1 MLRKAYDDMSTCP
14 IGFSVKQTPYLMP
27 RHTDTRLSCWTIKF
41 ENVFIW
47 AAAVTR
53 KTSPRPSIVEVAR
66 KAGVSP
72 ATVSRAFNQP
82 GLLKPDTLARIE
94 AVARQ
99 DGFRPNRVGRSLR
112 AGSTRTIGLLL
123 PTLTN
128 PVFADCFEGAEQH
141 AREAGYSVMVATTGY
156 VPATEARMVQGL
168 IDHQVDGLIL
178 TVGTPAR
185 NATLAALQDAGMP
198 HVLAYNESSAHSFV
212 SVDNRAAAR
221 EMVGSLAAL
230 GHRRIAI
237 VTGPLAASDRARR
250 RLEGARAA
258 ARQHELEPLGHLI
271 MPAHT
276 AASADILREA
286 LAGPA
291 APTALFCSNDLLA
304 TSVISHLVALGL
316 RVPQDVSVCGF
327 DGVAIGALMVP
338 PLTSVEQPS
347 RQIGATAC
355 AQLLAQLEGRP
366 TESVRLPHRI
376 LPGGTVA
383 APAPITRPTRK
394 PRK

>member
-1 MLRKAYDDMSTCP
+1 
-14 IGFSVKQTPYLMP
+14 
-27 RHTDTRLSCWTIKF
+27 
-41 ENVFIW
+41 
-47 AAAVTR
+47 VTR
-53 KTSPRPSIVEVAR
+53 KAPSRSSIIEVAR

-82 GLLKPDTLARIE
+82 DLLRPDTLARIE
-94 AVARQ
+94 AVARH

-141 AREAGYSVMVATTGY
+141 ARQAGYSVMMATTGY
-156 VPATEARMVQGL
+156 APAVESQVVREL

-185 NATLAALQDAGMP
+185 NATLAALRDTGMP
-198 HVLAYNESSAHSFV
+198 HVLVYNESGAHPFV

-221 EMVGSLAAL
+221 EMVGVLAGL
-230 GHRRIAI
+230 GHRRVAI

-250 RLEGARAA
+250 RLEGAREA
-258 ARQHELEPLGHLI
+258 ARKHGLQALAHLA

-276 AASADILREA
+276 AASADHLRQA
-286 LAGPA
+286 LAGPD

-304 TSVISHLVALGL
+304 TSVIAHLVALGL
-316 RVPQDVSVCGF
+316 CVPQDVSVCGF

-338 PLTSVEQPS
+338 PLTSVAQPS

-355 AQLLAQLEGRP
+355 ARLLARLAGGEAG
-366 TESVRLPHRI
+366 SVRLPHRI

-383 APAPITRPTRK
+383 APAPSTRTTRS
-394 PRK
+394 PRS

>member
-1 MLRKAYDDMSTCP
+1 MNRKAP
-14 IGFSVKQTPYLMP
+14 
-27 RHTDTRLSCWTIKF
+27 H
-41 ENVFIW
+41 
-47 AAAVTR
+47 
-53 KTSPRPSIVEVAR
+53 RPSIVEVAR

-82 GLLKPDTLARIE
+82 ELLKPDTLARIE
-94 AVARQ
+94 AIARE

-141 AREAGYSVMVATTGY
+141 ARQAGYSVMVATTGY
-156 VPATEARMVQGL
+156 APAVESHVVQEL

-178 TVGTPAR
+178 TVGTPTR
-185 NATLAALQDAGMP
+185 NATLAALQDARMP
-198 HVLAYNESSAHSFV
+198 HVLAYNESTSHPFV

-221 EMVGSLAAL
+221 EMVGLLASL

-258 ARQHELEPLGHLI
+258 ARQHDLDPLGHI
-271 MPAHT
+271 VMPAHT
-276 AASADILREA
+276 AASAEVLRDA
-286 LAGPA
+286 LKGPK

-304 TSVISHLVALGL
+304 TSVIAHLVGMGL
-316 RVPQDVSVCGF
+316 RVPGNVSVCGF
-327 DGVAIGALMVP
+327 DGVAIGLLMVP

-355 AQLLAQLEGRP
+355 ANLLALLDGAEIQ
-366 TESVRLPHRI
+366 SVRLPHRI

-383 APAPITRPTRK
+383 APASSTRPTRK
-394 PRK
+394 S

>member
-1 MLRKAYDDMSTCP
+1 MTRKAPARS
-14 IGFSVKQTPYLMP
+14 
-27 RHTDTRLSCWTIKF
+27 
-41 ENVFIW
+41 
-47 AAAVTR
+47 
-53 KTSPRPSIVEVAR
+53 SIVEVAR
-66 KAGVSP
+66 QAGVSP

-82 GLLKPDTLARIE
+82 ELLKADTLARIE
-94 AVARQ
+94 AVAREH
-99 DGFRPNRVGRSLR
+99 GFRPNRVGRSLR
-112 AGSTRTIGLLL
+112 AGSTRTLGLLL

-156 VPATEARMVQGL
+156 APAVESHVVQEL
-168 IDHQVDGLIL
+168 IDHQIDGLIL

-185 NATLAALQDAGMP
+185 NATLAALQAARMP
-198 HVLAYNESSAHSFV
+198 HVLAYNESATHPFV

-221 EMVGSLAAL
+221 EMVAWLASL
-230 GHRRIAI
+230 GHCRIAI

-258 ARQHELEPLGHLI
+258 ARQHGLDPLGHLV

-276 AASADILREA
+276 AASADVLRDT
-286 LAGPA
+286 LQGPQ

-304 TSVISHLVALGL
+304 TSVIAHLVGMGL
-316 RVPQDVSVCGF
+316 RVPGDVSVCGF

-355 AQLLAQLEGRP
+355 AHLLAQLDGADTP
-366 TESVRLPHRI
+366 SVRLPHRI

-383 APAPITRPTRK
+383 APAPSTRPTRK
-394 PRK
+394 S